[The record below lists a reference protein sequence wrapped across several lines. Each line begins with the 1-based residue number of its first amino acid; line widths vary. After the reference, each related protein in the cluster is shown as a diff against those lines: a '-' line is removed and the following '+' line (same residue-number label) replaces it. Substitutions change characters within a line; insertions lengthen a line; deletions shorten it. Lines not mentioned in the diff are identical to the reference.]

1 MRICGGRV
9 TTRVCFIGD
18 HFSASMQQPRRSR
31 VDKSVFSSGT
41 SVPHHSASFRIAAPP
56 VPLHILT
63 VKPQAMQ
70 QRVALRHRLNL
81 YEWRRCDG
89 DRAQC
94 SRSLDLFVKWRYFF
108 GSCRRHVINK
118 SEHDVLDMPWAPY
131 PPSHAEL
138 SF

>member
-1 MRICGGRV
+1 MRICGCGGRV
-9 TTRVCFIGD
+9 STRVCFHRGPFFCIIAATAEVACQEECVFIGD
-18 HFSASMQQPRRSR
+18 YC
-31 VDKSVFSSGT
+31 
-41 SVPHHSASFRIAAPP
+41 SASFRIAATP

-70 QRVALRHRLNL
+70 QRVALRQRWNL

-89 DRAQC
+89 DRAQHSC
-94 SRSLDLFVKWRYFF
+94 SLDLFVRWRYFF
-108 GSCRRHVINK
+108 GSCSRHVINK

-131 PPSHAEL
+131 PPSHAEV